1 MCAASE
7 IPSDS
12 VVHHL
17 RHYEISRASEVSA
30 VDDTRHPESFS
41 AKLVAF
47 GREYRLEATRHDELL
62 HPDYGEYV
70 IESDGS
76 LHRVESTTSRDD
88 HCHYRGVI
96 VGEGGEHE
104 GHAALSICDGM
115 RGSIFHP
122 DGTSVS
128 IEPAHLH
135 LPGKTLDAEDGKGHI
150 AASFIAFRR
159 EDEHDGFRPDARA
172 MANDVVDAT
181 RMKMKT
187 LDAGTVHALP
197 AEFST
202 PVTSGGGV
210 DVSGGG
216 GGGDGGGG
224 AGGVGRRLLQTGVQQ
239 LHIEML
245 VVNDKKRIAQYDAVK
260 TLHEE
265 TLHVVNLVNAL
276 LKKDIATPVTIV
288 VTKQYDAKDPWAD
301 DVTIEPDGEANANE
315 LLNEFSRWRENLYDQ
330 LPSHDSAH
338 LFSGHDFDGETVG
351 LANQIGA
358 TGVSICS
365 DYWCGFDVGGSK
377 LTPGYCF
384 CTQVNGKCIDQLNCC
399 SMASTGISMVRK
411 GKLAADAS
419 TVAHEVGHKLGFDHD
434 GLAAEGTQSCDESKF
449 IMAAV
454 SKFGDTYDSW
464 SQCTVD
470 KFAAAL
476 AGNEYFCLAEGD
488 HAVCGNM
495 IVDEG
500 EECDCGSADCADTD
514 PCCDGKTCKL
524 KAGASC
530 SAAQGDRGC
539 CDPSTCSK
547 RASGFE
553 CRPVDGLCD
562 VKETCDGV
570 KSTCPMDLHME
581 IGKKCQD
588 TNADVGAC
596 LGKHC
601 SNRDRTCTIVTEDST
616 QKLYGGKSAAQAAQ
630 MSVSGD
636 QMWVFDANSC
646 DNGFICF
653 TDADST
659 SGSAYSLTN
668 FGALPGFPCGTTTS
682 VTREIDGVN
691 VTYDIYE
698 KMCNGGPSA
707 EGPNSQCVTRTQ
719 LYPPPPAPP
728 PPPKPPYPPPAPPLP
743 PYVVSPG
750 VPTFGSALFGTL
762 AALALLAM

>member
-1 MCAASE
+1 
-7 IPSDS
+7 
-12 VVHHL
+12 
-17 RHYEISRASEVSA
+17 
-30 VDDTRHPESFS
+30 
-41 AKLVAF
+41 
-47 GREYRLEATRHDELL
+47 
-62 HPDYGEYV
+62 
-70 IESDGS
+70 
-76 LHRVESTTSRDD
+76 
-88 HCHYRGVI
+88 
-96 VGEGGEHE
+96 
-104 GHAALSICDGM
+104 
-115 RGSIFHP
+115 
-122 DGTSVS
+122 
-128 IEPAHLH
+128 
-135 LPGKTLDAEDGKGHI
+135 
-150 AASFIAFRR
+150 
-159 EDEHDGFRPDARA
+159 
-172 MANDVVDAT
+172 
-181 RMKMKT
+181 MKT

-202 PVTSGGGV
+202 PVTSGGGI
-210 DVSGGG
+210 DASGGS
-216 GGGDGGGG
+216 GGG
-224 AGGVGRRLLQTGVQQ
+224 AGGGDGVGGRRLLQTGVQQ

-245 VVNDKKRIAQYDAVK
+245 VVNDKKRIAQYDTVK

-301 DVTIEPDGEANANE
+301 QVPIQSDGEADANE
-315 LLNEFSRWRENLYDQ
+315 LLNQFSLWRENLYDQ

-365 DYWCGFDVGGSK
+365 DYWCGYDVGGSK

-581 IGKKCQD
+581 IGKKCED
-588 TNADVGAC
+588 TNGDVGAC

-601 SNRDRTCTIVTEDST
+601 SNRDRSCTIITEENYN
-616 QKLYGGKSAAQAAQ
+616 QKLYGGKSAAAGA
-630 MSVSGD
+630 VTIGGD

-653 TDADST
+653 EDADSISNVYYT
-659 SGSAYSLTN
+659 LDY
-668 FGALPGFPCGTTTS
+668 GALPGFPCGTTTS

-691 VTYDIYE
+691 VTYDIFE

>member
-1 MCAASE
+1 M
-7 IPSDS
+7 S
-12 VVHHL
+12 VVDG
-17 RHYEISRASEVSA
+17 S
-30 VDDTRHPESFS
+30 RHPQSFF

-47 GREYRLEATRHDELL
+47 GREYRLEASRHDALL

-70 IESDGS
+70 VESDGS
-76 LHRVESTTSRDD
+76 VTRTESTTPYRD
-88 HCHYRGVI
+88 HCHYHGV
-96 VGEGGEHE
+96 VTGAGGEHE
-104 GHAALSICDGM
+104 GDAVLSICAGL
-115 RGSIFHP
+115 RGQILMQ
-122 DGTSVS
+122 DGTTLS
-128 IEPAHLH
+128 IEPAHLY
-135 LPGKTLDAEDGKGHI
+135 LPEEAPPDDSDDGEGLLKL
-150 AASFIAFRR
+150 SFIAFRR
-159 EDEHDGFRPDARA
+159 EDEREGFRTNTRA
-172 MANDVVDAT
+172 MVNDVVTATEKKFKLIDA
-181 RMKMKT
+181 
-187 LDAGTVHALP
+187 AGRVILP
-197 AEFST
+197 PESRSRNYGGKGSVNNIGRKLTQAGAEELY
-202 PVTSGGGV
+202 VE
-210 DVSGGG
+210 
-216 GGGDGGGG
+216 
-224 AGGVGRRLLQTGVQQ
+224 L
-239 LHIEML
+239 I
-245 VVNDKKRIAQYDAVK
+245 VVNDKKRVEMYGSATKSLRSDTVHVVSLVSALFKKLPTPVSILLVAQYENDSV
-260 TLHEE
+260 
-265 TLHVVNLVNAL
+265 
-276 LKKDIATPVTIV
+276 
-288 VTKQYDAKDPWAD
+288 DPWAD
-301 DVTIEPDGEANANE
+301 DVTIESDGEANANE
-315 LLNEFSRWRENLYDQ
+315 LLNAFTSWREKKYDE
-330 LPSHDSAH
+330 LPSHNSAH
-338 LFSGHDFDGETVG
+338 LFSGHDFDGDTIG

-365 DYWCGFDVGGSK
+365 DYWCGYDVWGSE

-384 CTQVNGKCIDQLNCC
+384 CTQVNGKCTDQLNCC

-434 GLAAEGTQSCDESKF
+434 GLEDLGTQSCDESKF

-524 KAGASC
+524 KAGAEC
-530 SAAQGDRGC
+530 SAIDGDRGC

-547 RASGFE
+547 RAAGHE

-581 IGKKCQD
+581 IGKKCED

-616 QKLYGGKSAAQAAQ
+616 QKLYGGKSAAQASAIT
-630 MSVSGD
+630 VSGD

-653 TDADST
+653 SDGDST

-691 VTYDIYE
+691 VTYDIFE

>member
-1 MCAASE
+1 
-7 IPSDS
+7 
-12 VVHHL
+12 
-17 RHYEISRASEVSA
+17 
-30 VDDTRHPESFS
+30 
-41 AKLVAF
+41 
-47 GREYRLEATRHDELL
+47 
-62 HPDYGEYV
+62 
-70 IESDGS
+70 
-76 LHRVESTTSRDD
+76 
-88 HCHYRGVI
+88 
-96 VGEGGEHE
+96 
-104 GHAALSICDGM
+104 
-115 RGSIFHP
+115 
-122 DGTSVS
+122 
-128 IEPAHLH
+128 
-135 LPGKTLDAEDGKGHI
+135 
-150 AASFIAFRR
+150 
-159 EDEHDGFRPDARA
+159 
-172 MANDVVDAT
+172 
-181 RMKMKT
+181 MKMKT

-434 GLAAEGTQSCDESKF
+434 GLEEQGTQSCDGSKF

-547 RASGFE
+547 RAAGHE

-601 SNRDRTCTIVTEDST
+601 SNRDRTCTIVTEDSS
-616 QKLYGGKSAAQAAQ
+616 QKLYGGKSAAQASAVTVGTNPGQ
-630 MSVSGD
+630 

-653 TDADST
+653 SDGDSA

-682 VTREIDGVN
+682 VTREIDGAN
-691 VTYDIYE
+691 VTYDIFE

>member
-1 MCAASE
+1 
-7 IPSDS
+7 
-12 VVHHL
+12 
-17 RHYEISRASEVSA
+17 
-30 VDDTRHPESFS
+30 
-41 AKLVAF
+41 
-47 GREYRLEATRHDELL
+47 
-62 HPDYGEYV
+62 
-70 IESDGS
+70 
-76 LHRVESTTSRDD
+76 
-88 HCHYRGVI
+88 
-96 VGEGGEHE
+96 
-104 GHAALSICDGM
+104 
-115 RGSIFHP
+115 
-122 DGTSVS
+122 
-128 IEPAHLH
+128 
-135 LPGKTLDAEDGKGHI
+135 
-150 AASFIAFRR
+150 
-159 EDEHDGFRPDARA
+159 

-197 AEFST
+197 AGVFDARHKWRRGRCQRAGA
-202 PVTSGGGV
+202 GGG
-210 DVSGGG
+210 
-216 GGGDGGGG
+216 GGGG

-245 VVNDKKRIAQYDAVK
+245 VVNDKKRIAQYDTVK

-288 VTKQYDAKDPWAD
+288 VTKQYDAKDPWAA
-301 DVTIEPDGEANANE
+301 DVTIESDGEANATE

-524 KAGASC
+524 KAGAEC
-530 SAAQGDRGC
+530 SAIDGDRGC
-539 CDPSTCSK
+539 CDPTTCSK
-547 RASGFE
+547 RAAGHE

-581 IGKKCQD
+581 IGKKCED
-588 TNADVGAC
+588 TNGDVGAC

-601 SNRDRTCTIVTEDST
+601 SNRDRTCTIVTEDSS
-616 QKLYGGKSAAQAAQ
+616 QKLYGGKSAAQASAVT
-630 MSVSGD
+630 VSGD

-653 TDADST
+653 SDGDSA

-691 VTYDIYE
+691 VTYDIFE

>member
-1 MCAASE
+1 M
-7 IPSDS
+7 
-12 VVHHL
+12 
-17 RHYEISRASEVSA
+17 
-30 VDDTRHPESFS
+30 
-41 AKLVAF
+41 
-47 GREYRLEATRHDELL
+47 
-62 HPDYGEYV
+62 
-70 IESDGS
+70 
-76 LHRVESTTSRDD
+76 
-88 HCHYRGVI
+88 
-96 VGEGGEHE
+96 
-104 GHAALSICDGM
+104 
-115 RGSIFHP
+115 
-122 DGTSVS
+122 
-128 IEPAHLH
+128 
-135 LPGKTLDAEDGKGHI
+135 
-150 AASFIAFRR
+150 
-159 EDEHDGFRPDARA
+159 
-172 MANDVVDAT
+172 
-181 RMKMKT
+181 
-187 LDAGTVHALP
+187 
-197 AEFST
+197 
-202 PVTSGGGV
+202 
-210 DVSGGG
+210 
-216 GGGDGGGG
+216 
-224 AGGVGRRLLQTGVQQ
+224 
-239 LHIEML
+239 
-245 VVNDKKRIAQYDAVK
+245 
-260 TLHEE
+260 
-265 TLHVVNLVNAL
+265 
-276 LKKDIATPVTIV
+276 
-288 VTKQYDAKDPWAD
+288 
-301 DVTIEPDGEANANE
+301 
-315 LLNEFSRWRENLYDQ
+315 
-330 LPSHDSAH
+330 PSHDSAH

-500 EECDCGSADCADTD
+500 EECDCGSADCADAD

-524 KAGASC
+524 KAGAEC
-530 SAAQGDRGC
+530 SAIDGDRGC
-539 CDPSTCSK
+539 CDPTTCSK
-547 RASGFE
+547 RAAGHE

-581 IGKKCQD
+581 IGKKCED
-588 TNADVGAC
+588 TNGDVGAC

-601 SNRDRTCTIVTEDST
+601 SNRDRTCTIVTEDSS
-616 QKLYGGKSAAQAAQ
+616 QKLYGGKSAAQASAVT
-630 MSVSGD
+630 VSGE

-653 TDADST
+653 TDGDST

-682 VTREIDGVN
+682 VTREIDGAN
-691 VTYDIYE
+691 VTYDIFE

>member
-1 MCAASE
+1 
-7 IPSDS
+7 
-12 VVHHL
+12 
-17 RHYEISRASEVSA
+17 
-30 VDDTRHPESFS
+30 
-41 AKLVAF
+41 
-47 GREYRLEATRHDELL
+47 
-62 HPDYGEYV
+62 
-70 IESDGS
+70 
-76 LHRVESTTSRDD
+76 
-88 HCHYRGVI
+88 
-96 VGEGGEHE
+96 
-104 GHAALSICDGM
+104 
-115 RGSIFHP
+115 
-122 DGTSVS
+122 
-128 IEPAHLH
+128 
-135 LPGKTLDAEDGKGHI
+135 
-150 AASFIAFRR
+150 
-159 EDEHDGFRPDARA
+159 
-172 MANDVVDAT
+172 
-181 RMKMKT
+181 
-187 LDAGTVHALP
+187 VHALP

-434 GLAAEGTQSCDESKF
+434 GLEEQGTQSCDGSKF

-547 RASGFE
+547 RAAGHE

-601 SNRDRTCTIVTEDST
+601 SNRDRTCTIVTEDSS
-616 QKLYGGKSAAQAAQ
+616 QKLYGGKSAAQASAVTVGTNPGQ
-630 MSVSGD
+630 

-653 TDADST
+653 SDGDSA

-682 VTREIDGVN
+682 VTREIDGAN
-691 VTYDIYE
+691 VTYDIFE

>member
-1 MCAASE
+1 
-7 IPSDS
+7 
-12 VVHHL
+12 
-17 RHYEISRASEVSA
+17 
-30 VDDTRHPESFS
+30 
-41 AKLVAF
+41 
-47 GREYRLEATRHDELL
+47 
-62 HPDYGEYV
+62 
-70 IESDGS
+70 
-76 LHRVESTTSRDD
+76 
-88 HCHYRGVI
+88 
-96 VGEGGEHE
+96 
-104 GHAALSICDGM
+104 
-115 RGSIFHP
+115 
-122 DGTSVS
+122 
-128 IEPAHLH
+128 
-135 LPGKTLDAEDGKGHI
+135 
-150 AASFIAFRR
+150 
-159 EDEHDGFRPDARA
+159 

-434 GLAAEGTQSCDESKF
+434 GLEEQGTQSCDGSKF

-547 RASGFE
+547 RAAGHE

-601 SNRDRTCTIVTEDST
+601 SNRDRTCTIVTEDSS
-616 QKLYGGKSAAQAAQ
+616 QKLYGGKSAAQASAVTVGTNPGQ
-630 MSVSGD
+630 

-653 TDADST
+653 SDGDSA

-682 VTREIDGVN
+682 VTREIDGAN
-691 VTYDIYE
+691 VTYDIFE